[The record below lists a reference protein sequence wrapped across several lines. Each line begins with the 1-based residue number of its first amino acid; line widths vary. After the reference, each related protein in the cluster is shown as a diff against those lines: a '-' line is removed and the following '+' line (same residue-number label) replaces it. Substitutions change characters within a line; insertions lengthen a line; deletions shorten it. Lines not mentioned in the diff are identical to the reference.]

1 MPLVHDKVITIE
13 RHIIE
18 QQELSHG
25 ATGDF
30 SSLLRDLA
38 LAFKIINRE
47 VRQAGLVDALGA
59 TGIENVQG
67 EIVQKLDAFADTV
80 IYRAMDHGGH
90 LCGMASEENENI
102 LPIPD
107 NYKCGKYV
115 LLFDPLDGSSNID
128 VNVSIGTIFSILRRV
143 TPDHKPSTLED
154 FLQPGYKQ
162 VAAGY
167 TIYGPS
173 TMLVYTAGRGVYGFT
188 FDPSVGEFLL
198 SHDDIRIPQH
208 GKIYSANEG
217 NYNKWDSRVQRYIDW
232 AKSDIPEEHKKAYS
246 LRYIGSMVADVHR
259 TLLYGGVF
267 LYPADIKSHKG
278 KLRLLY
284 EANPMSFVVEQAG
297 GRASNGS
304 QRVLDIQP
312 ELLHQR
318 TPLIVGSP
326 QNVDEVE
333 RFLNAPEG
341 DVALS
346 GAFGIAQEI

>member
-1 MPLVHDKVITIE
+1 MPLVRDKVVTIE

-18 QQELSHG
+18 QQTRSDG

-30 SSLLRDLA
+30 SALLRDLA

-47 VRQAGLVDALGA
+47 VMQAGLVDALGA
-59 TGIENVQG
+59 TGERNVQG

-90 LCGMASEENENI
+90 LCGMASEENANI
-102 LPIPD
+102 LPIPKE
-107 NYKCGKYV
+107 YPLGKYV

-143 TPDHKPSTLED
+143 TPEGTPGTLQD

-162 VAAGY
+162 IAAGY

-188 FDPSVGEFLL
+188 YDPSVGEFLL
-198 SHDDIRIPQH
+198 SHDDIHIPEH
-208 GKIYSANEG
+208 GTIYSVNEG
-217 NYNKWDSRVQRYIDW
+217 NYNKWDSRIQQYIDW
-232 AKSDIPEEHKKAYS
+232 AKRDVPEENKKAYS

-267 LYPADIKSHKG
+267 LYPADVKSHRG

-297 GRASNGS
+297 GRARDGGN
-304 QRVLDIQP
+304 RVLEIVP
-312 ELLHQR
+312 EQLHQR

-326 QNVDEVE
+326 KNVEEVE
-333 RFLNAPEG
+333 RFINPQ
-341 DVALS
+341 V
-346 GAFGIAQEI
+346 

>member
-1 MPLVHDKVITIE
+1 MPLVRDKVVTIE

-18 QQELSHG
+18 QQARSDG

-30 SSLLRDLA
+30 SALLRDLA

-47 VRQAGLVDALGA
+47 VMQAGLVDALGA
-59 TGIENVQG
+59 TGERNVQG

-90 LCGMASEENENI
+90 LCGMASEENADI
-102 LPIPD
+102 LPIPKE
-107 NYKCGKYV
+107 YSIGKYV

-128 VNVSIGTIFSILRRV
+128 VNVSIGTIFSILKRV
-143 TPDHKPSTLED
+143 TPDGKPGTLED

-162 VAAGY
+162 IAAGY

-188 FDPSVGEFLL
+188 YDPSVGEFLL
-198 SHDDIRIPQH
+198 SHDDIRIPEH
-208 GKIYSANEG
+208 GTIYSVNEG
-217 NYNKWDSRVQRYIDW
+217 NYNKWDARIQNYIDW
-232 AKSDIPEEHKKAYS
+232 AKREVPEENKKAYS

-267 LYPADIKSHKG
+267 LYPADVKSHRG

-297 GRASNGS
+297 GRARDGGK
-304 QRVLDIQP
+304 RVLEIVP
-312 ELLHQR
+312 TELHQR

-326 QNVDEVE
+326 KNVEEVE
-333 RFLNAPEG
+333 RFLNG
-341 DVALS
+341 
-346 GAFGIAQEI
+346 

>member
-1 MPLVHDKVITIE
+1 MPLVSNKVVTIE

-18 QQELSHG
+18 QQERSDG

-30 SSLLRDLA
+30 SALLRDLA

-47 VRQAGLVDALGA
+47 VGQAGLVDALGA
-59 TGIENVQG
+59 TGVENVQG
-67 EIVQKLDAFADTV
+67 EMVQKLDEFANTV
-80 IYRAMDHGGH
+80 IFRAMDHGGH
-90 LCGMASEENENI
+90 LCGMASEENEEI
-102 LPIPD
+102 LKIPD
-107 NYKCGKYV
+107 QYKCGKYV

-143 TPDHKPSTLED
+143 TPGDSNGTIKD

-162 VAAGY
+162 IAAGY

-188 FDPSVGEFLL
+188 YDPSVGEFIL

-208 GKIYSANEG
+208 GRIYSVNEG
-217 NYNKWDSRVQRYIDW
+217 NYHKWDQRVKNYIDW
-232 AKSDIPEEHKKAYS
+232 AKSDVPEEDKIAYS

-297 GRASNGS
+297 GRASDGTR
-304 QRVLDIQP
+304 RVLEIEP

-326 QNVDEVE
+326 KNVDEVE
-333 RFLNAPEG
+333 RFLHAN
-341 DVALS
+341 
-346 GAFGIAQEI
+346 

>member
-1 MPLVHDKVITIE
+1 LPPVHNKVITIE

-18 QQELSHG
+18 QQERSDG

-30 SSLLRDLA
+30 SSLLRDLT

-47 VRQAGLVDALGA
+47 VTQAGLVDALGA
-59 TGIENVQG
+59 TGYENVQG
-67 EIVQKLDAFADTV
+67 EIVQKLDEFANTV

-90 LCGMASEENENI
+90 LCAMASEENEDI
-102 LPIPD
+102 LHIPD
-107 NYKCGKYV
+107 HYHCGKYV

-143 TPDHKPSTLED
+143 TPEEGHGTLED

-162 VAAGY
+162 IAAGY

-173 TMLVYTAGRGVYGFT
+173 TMFVYTAGRGVYGFT
-188 FDPSVGEFLL
+188 YDPSVGEFLL
-198 SHDDIRIPQH
+198 SHDDIRIPNH
-208 GKIYSANEG
+208 GKIYSVNEG
-217 NYNKWDSRVQRYIDW
+217 NYHKWGQPMQRYIDW
-232 AKSDIPEEHKKAYS
+232 AKMDVPEEDKKAYS

-267 LYPADIKSHKG
+267 LYPADIKSYKG

-297 GRASNGS
+297 GKASDGS
-304 QRVLDIQP
+304 QRVLEIQP
-312 ELLHQR
+312 ERLHQR

-326 QNVDEVE
+326 KNVEEVE
-333 RFLNAPEG
+333 RFLSSS
-341 DVALS
+341 V
-346 GAFGIAQEI
+346 I

>member
-1 MPLVHDKVITIE
+1 MPLVRDKVVTIE

-18 QQELSHG
+18 QQARSDG

-30 SSLLRDLA
+30 SALLRDLA

-47 VRQAGLVDALGA
+47 VMQAGLVDALGA
-59 TGIENVQG
+59 TGERNVQG
-67 EIVQKLDAFADTV
+67 EMVQKLDAFADTV

-90 LCGMASEENENI
+90 LCGMASEENANI
-102 LPIPD
+102 LPIPKE
-107 NYKCGKYV
+107 YGLGRYV

-143 TPDHKPSTLED
+143 TPEGQPGTIED

-188 FDPSVGEFLL
+188 YDPSVGEFLL
-198 SHDDIRIPQH
+198 SHDDIRIPEH
-208 GKIYSANEG
+208 GTIYSVNEG
-217 NYNKWDSRVQRYIDW
+217 NYHKWDRGVQQYIDW
-232 AKSDIPEEHKKAYS
+232 AKSDIPQENKKAYS
-246 LRYIGSMVADVHR
+246 LRYIGSMVADIHR

-267 LYPADIKSHKG
+267 LYPADIVSHKG

-297 GRASNGS
+297 GLARDGGK
-304 QRVLDIQP
+304 RVLEIVP
-312 ELLHQR
+312 EQLHQR

-326 QNVDEVE
+326 KNVEEVE
-333 RFLNAPEG
+333 RFLKHMES
-341 DVALS
+341 VT
-346 GAFGIAQEI
+346 

>member
-1 MPLVHDKVITIE
+1 MPLVHNKVVTIE

-18 QQELSHG
+18 QQERSDG

-30 SSLLRDLA
+30 SALLRDLT

-47 VRQAGLVDALGA
+47 VMQAGLVDALGA
-59 TGIENVQG
+59 TGVENVQG
-67 EIVQKLDAFADTV
+67 EIVQKLDAFANTV

-90 LCGMASEENENI
+90 LCGMASEEDEGI
-102 LPIPD
+102 LPIPEH
-107 NYKCGKYV
+107 YKCGKYV

-128 VNVSIGTIFSILRRV
+128 VNVSIGTIFSILKRV
-143 TPDHKPSTLED
+143 TPDDTAGTLSD

-162 VAAGY
+162 IAAGY

-188 FDPSVGEFLL
+188 YDPSVGEFLL
-198 SHDDIRIPQH
+198 SHDHIRIPAH
-208 GKIYSANEG
+208 GNIYSVNEG
-217 NYNKWDSRVQRYIDW
+217 NYHKWDRRMQRYIDW
-232 AKSDIPEEHKKAYS
+232 AKRDVPEEGKKAYS

-297 GRASNGS
+297 GQARDGE
-304 QRVLDIQP
+304 QRVLEIEP

-326 QNVDEVE
+326 KNVEEVE
-333 RFLNAPEG
+333 RFLNTPQET
-341 DVALS
+341 LS
-346 GAFGIAQEI
+346 VGRLAEQV

>member
-18 QQELSHG
+18 QQARADADRSDG

-30 SSLLRDLA
+30 SALLRDLTFA
-38 LAFKIINRE
+38 MKIINRE
-47 VRQAGLVDALGA
+47 VTQAGLVDVLGA
-59 TGIENVQG
+59 TSNVNVQG
-67 EIVQKLDAFADTV
+67 EIVQKLDEFANTV

-90 LCGMASEENENI
+90 VCAMASEENTDI
-102 LPIPD
+102 IPIPD
-107 NYKCGKYV
+107 DYKCGRYV

-128 VNVSIGTIFSILRRV
+128 VNVTIGTIFSILRRV
-143 TPDHKPSTLED
+143 TPEDTHGTLTD

-162 VAAGY
+162 IAAGY

-188 FDPSVGEFLL
+188 YDPSVGEFLL

-208 GKIYSANEG
+208 GTIYSVNEG
-217 NYNKWDSRVQRYIDW
+217 NYHKWDPRVQRYIDW
-232 AKSDIPEEHKKAYS
+232 AKMDVPEEDKKAYT

-267 LYPADIKSHKG
+267 LYPADVKSHKG

-297 GRASNGS
+297 GKASDGS
-304 QRVLDIQP
+304 RRVLEIEP
-312 ELLHQR
+312 EQLHQR

-326 QNVDEVE
+326 KNVEEVE
-333 RFLNAPEG
+333 RFLNR
-341 DVALS
+341 S
-346 GAFGIAQEI
+346 GSR

>member
-1 MPLVHDKVITIE
+1 MPLVRDKVITIE

-18 QQELSHG
+18 QQARSDG

-30 SSLLRDLA
+30 SALLRDLA

-47 VRQAGLVDALGA
+47 VMQAGLVDALGA
-59 TGIENVQG
+59 TGELNVQG
-67 EIVQKLDAFADTV
+67 EIVQKLDTFADTV

-90 LCGMASEENENI
+90 LCGMASEENADI
-102 LPIPD
+102 LPIP
-107 NYKCGKYV
+107 NKYPLGKYV

-143 TPDHKPSTLED
+143 TPEGGQGTLQD

-162 VAAGY
+162 IAAGY

-188 FDPSVGEFLL
+188 YDPSVGEFLL
-198 SHDDIRIPQH
+198 SHDDIRIPED
-208 GKIYSANEG
+208 GTIYSVNEG
-217 NYNKWDSRVQRYIDW
+217 NYNKWDTRIQNYIDW
-232 AKSDIPEEHKKAYS
+232 AKQDVPEESKKAYS
-246 LRYIGSMVADVHR
+246 LRYIGSMVADIHR

-267 LYPADIKSHKG
+267 LYPADIKSHRG

-297 GRASNGS
+297 GRARDGGK
-304 QRVLDIQP
+304 RVLEIVP
-312 ELLHQR
+312 EALHQR

-326 QNVDEVE
+326 KNVEEVE
-333 RFLNAPEG
+333 RFLAR
-341 DVALS
+341 
-346 GAFGIAQEI
+346 

>member
-1 MPLVHDKVITIE
+1 MPLVHNKVITIE

-18 QQELSHG
+18 QQERSDG

-30 SSLLRDLA
+30 SALLRDMA

-47 VRQAGLVDALGA
+47 VMQAGLVDALGA
-59 TGIENVQG
+59 TGQENVQG
-67 EIVQKLDAFADTV
+67 EIVQKLDEFANTV

-90 LCGMASEENENI
+90 LCGMASEENAEI
-102 LPIPD
+102 LPIPKE
-107 NYKCGKYV
+107 YRCGKYV

-128 VNVSIGTIFSILRRV
+128 VNVSIGTIFSILKRV
-143 TPDHKPSTLED
+143 TPEDTPGELQD

-162 VAAGY
+162 IAAGY

-188 FDPSVGEFLL
+188 YDPSVGEFLL
-198 SHDDIRIPQH
+198 SHDDIRIPEH
-208 GKIYSANEG
+208 GSIYSVNEG
-217 NYNKWDSRVQRYIDW
+217 NYHKWDAGMKRYIDW
-232 AKSDIPEEHKKAYS
+232 AKMDVPEEDKKAYS

-267 LYPADIKSHKG
+267 LYPADIKSYKG

-297 GRASNGS
+297 GRASNGQS
-304 QRVLDIQP
+304 RVLEIQP
-312 ELLHQR
+312 EKLHQR

-326 QNVDEVE
+326 KNVDEVE
-333 RFLNAPEG
+333 RFLNAT
-341 DVALS
+341 
-346 GAFGIAQEI
+346 

>member
-1 MPLVHDKVITIE
+1 MPLVHNKVVTIE

-18 QQELSHG
+18 QQERSDG

-30 SSLLRDLA
+30 SALLRDLT

-47 VRQAGLVDALGA
+47 VGQAGLVDALGA
-59 TGIENVQG
+59 TGNINVQG
-67 EIVQKLDAFADTV
+67 EIVQKLDEFANTV

-90 LCGMASEENENI
+90 LCAMASEENDDI
-102 LPIPD
+102 LPIPEP
-107 NYKCGKYV
+107 YKCGKYV

-143 TPDHKPSTLED
+143 TPDEEPGSLPD

-173 TMLVYTAGRGVYGFT
+173 TMFVYTAGLGVYGFT
-188 FDPSVGEFLL
+188 YDPSVGEFLL

-208 GKIYSANEG
+208 GKIYSVNEG
-217 NYNKWDSRVQRYIDW
+217 NYHKWGQGMQRYIDW
-232 AKSDIPEEHKKAYS
+232 AKMDVPEENKKAYTV
-246 LRYIGSMVADVHR
+246 RYIGSMVADVHR

-267 LYPADIKSHKG
+267 LYPADVKSYKG

-297 GRASNGS
+297 GKASNGRS
-304 QRVLDIQP
+304 RILEVEP
-312 ELLHQR
+312 RELHER

-333 RFLNAPEG
+333 RFLREG
-341 DVALS
+341 
-346 GAFGIAQEI
+346 

>member
-18 QQELSHG
+18 QQESSDG

-30 SSLLRDLA
+30 SALLRDLT

-47 VRQAGLVDALGA
+47 VMQAGLVDVLGA
-59 TGIENVQG
+59 TGEINVQG
-67 EIVQKLDAFADTV
+67 EVVQKLDAFANTV
-80 IYRAMDHGGH
+80 IIRAMDHGGH
-90 LCGMASEENENI
+90 LCAMGSEENPDI
-102 LPIPD
+102 IPIP
-107 NYKCGKYV
+107 NGYKCGKYV

-143 TPDHKPSTLED
+143 TPDDSPGTIED
-154 FLQPGYKQ
+154 FMQPGYKQ

-173 TMLVYTAGRGVYGFT
+173 TMFVYTAGQGVYGFT
-188 FDPSVGEFLL
+188 YDPSVGEFLL

-208 GKIYSANEG
+208 GVIYSVNEG
-217 NYNKWDSRVQRYIDW
+217 NYHKWDARIQRYVDW
-232 AKSDIPEEHKKAYS
+232 AKMDVPRESKKAYT

-267 LYPADIKSHKG
+267 LYPADVKSYKG

-297 GRASNGS
+297 GRASDGNR
-304 QRVLDIQP
+304 RVLEIKP
-312 ELLHQR
+312 TELHQR

-326 QNVDEVE
+326 QNVAELE
-333 RFLNAPEG
+333 KFLLPG
-341 DVALS
+341 
-346 GAFGIAQEI
+346 FRT

>member
-1 MPLVHDKVITIE
+1 MPLVHNKVVTIE

-18 QQELSHG
+18 QQERSHG

-30 SSLLRDLA
+30 SALLRDLA

-47 VRQAGLVDALGA
+47 VGQAGLVDALGA
-59 TGIENVQG
+59 TGNVNVQG
-67 EIVQKLDAFADTV
+67 EIVQKLDEFADTV

-90 LCGMASEENENI
+90 LCAMASEENDDI

-107 NYKCGKYV
+107 PYKCGKYV

-143 TPDHKPSTLED
+143 TPDETPGSLPD

-173 TMLVYTAGRGVYGFT
+173 TMLVYTAGLGVYGFT
-188 FDPSVGEFLL
+188 YDPSVGEFLL

-208 GKIYSANEG
+208 GKIYSVNEG
-217 NYNKWDSRVQRYIDW
+217 NYHKWSPQMQRYIDW
-232 AKSDIPEEHKKAYS
+232 AKNDVPEEDKKAYS
-246 LRYIGSMVADVHR
+246 MRYIGSMVADVHR

-267 LYPADIKSHKG
+267 LYPADVKSHKG

-297 GRASNGS
+297 GKASNGRS
-304 QRVLDIQP
+304 RILEVEP
-312 ELLHQR
+312 RELHER

-326 QNVDEVE
+326 QNVEEVE
-333 RFLNAPEG
+333 RFLRQHDA
-341 DVALS
+341 A
-346 GAFGIAQEI
+346 

>member
-1 MPLVHDKVITIE
+1 VPLVSNKVITIE

-18 QQELSHG
+18 QQERLHG

-30 SSLLRDLA
+30 SALLRDLT

-47 VRQAGLVDALGA
+47 VTQAGLVDALGA
-59 TGIENVQG
+59 TGTENIQG

-80 IYRAMDHGGH
+80 IFRAMDHGGH
-90 LCGMASEENENI
+90 LCAMASEENEDI
-102 LPIPD
+102 LRIPPQ
-107 NYKCGKYV
+107 YKCGKYV

-128 VNVSIGTIFSILRRV
+128 VNVSIGTIFSILRRI
-143 TPDHKPSTLED
+143 TPEDTPGTMED

-162 VAAGY
+162 IAAGY

-188 FDPSVGEFLL
+188 YDPSVGEFIL
-198 SHDDIRIPQH
+198 SHDDIRIPEH
-208 GKIYSANEG
+208 GSIYSVNEG
-217 NYNKWDSRVQRYIDW
+217 NYHKWDQKIQHYIDW
-232 AKSDIPEEHKKAYS
+232 AKSDVGEENKKAYS

-267 LYPADIKSHKG
+267 LYPADIKSYKG

-297 GRASNGS
+297 GMAHDGT
-304 QRVLDIQP
+304 QRVLDIMP
-312 ELLHQR
+312 EKLHQR

-326 QNVDEVE
+326 KNVEEVE
-333 RFLNAPEG
+333 RFLN
-341 DVALS
+341 S
-346 GAFGIAQEI
+346 N

>member
-1 MPLVHDKVITIE
+1 VPLVSNKVITIE

-18 QQELSHG
+18 QQERSDG

-30 SSLLRDLA
+30 SSLLRDLT

-47 VRQAGLVDALGA
+47 VMQAGLVDALGA
-59 TGIENVQG
+59 TGTENIQG

-80 IYRAMDHGGH
+80 IFRAMDHGGH
-90 LCGMASEENENI
+90 LCAMASEENEDI
-102 LPIPD
+102 LSIPHQ
-107 NYKCGKYV
+107 YKCGKYV

-143 TPDHKPSTLED
+143 TPEDTPGTMED

-162 VAAGY
+162 IAAGY

-188 FDPSVGEFLL
+188 YDPSVGEFIL
-198 SHDDIRIPQH
+198 SHDDIRIPER
-208 GKIYSANEG
+208 GSIYSVNEG
-217 NYNKWDSRVQRYIDW
+217 NYNKWDHRMQRYIDW
-232 AKSDIPEEHKKAYS
+232 AKSDIPKENKKAYS

-267 LYPADIKSHKG
+267 LYPADIKSYKG

-297 GRASNGS
+297 GTAHDGEK
-304 QRVLDIQP
+304 RVLEIMP
-312 ELLHQR
+312 EKLHQR

-326 QNVDEVE
+326 KNVEEVE
-333 RFLNAPEG
+333 RFLNA
-341 DVALS
+341 D
-346 GAFGIAQEI
+346 

>member
-1 MPLVHDKVITIE
+1 VPLVHNKVITIE

-18 QQELSHG
+18 QQERSNG

-30 SSLLRDLA
+30 SSLLRDLT

-47 VRQAGLVDALGA
+47 VMQAGLVDALGA
-59 TGIENVQG
+59 TGVENVQG

-102 LPIPD
+102 LPIPER
-107 NYKCGKYV
+107 YKCGKYV

-128 VNVSIGTIFSILRRV
+128 VNVSIGTIFSILRRI
-143 TPDHKPSTLED
+143 TPDDTPGTVED

-162 VAAGY
+162 IAAGY

-188 FDPSVGEFLL
+188 YDPSVGEFIL

-208 GKIYSANEG
+208 GTIYSVNEG
-217 NYNKWDSRVQRYIDW
+217 NYHKWDERMQRYIDW
-232 AKSDIPEEHKKAYS
+232 AKSDIPAENKKAYS

-267 LYPADIKSHKG
+267 LYPADIKSHRG

-297 GRASNGS
+297 GLARDGS
-304 QRVLDIQP
+304 HRVLEIMP
-312 ELLHQR
+312 ERLHQR

-326 QNVDEVE
+326 NNVEEVE
-333 RFLNAPEG
+333 RFLNR
-341 DVALS
+341 S
-346 GAFGIAQEI
+346 GA